1 MQRTMLRA
9 VAPALVLFSLTAF
22 ARQDHASMPGMQHP
36 GATTEAAPNAMSTRH
51 LEVGGHMKMTDLRAA
66 KSGDQQRADE
76 VLAGARRVAEQY
88 RDYKVAEADGYRIFL
103 PNVPQKMY
111 HFTNYWYGF
120 EATFRLNPEHPTS
133 LLYEKLPGGGFKL
146 VGVMYTAPVNAS
158 REELDS
164 RLPLSIAQWH
174 LHTNFCRAPLGRE
187 SEYLGARAKFGL
199 LGSITTREE
208 CEAAGGN
215 FEPSIFGWMLHVYPM
230 EKTPKEIWSV
240 ERQMEHGS
248 MQHAH

>member
-1 MQRTMLRA
+1 MYRIVLPLLTPLLALFPA
-9 VAPALVLFSLTAF
+9 VAVAQ
-22 ARQDHASMPGMQHP
+22 QDHASMPGMQHP
-36 GATTEAAPNAMSTRH
+36 DATIEAAPNAMSTRH
-51 LEVGGHMKMTDLRAA
+51 LQMGGHMRMTDLRAVKA
-66 KSGDQQRADE
+66 GDQQRADE
-76 VLAGARRVAEQY
+76 VLAGARHVAELY

-120 EATFRLNPEHPTS
+120 EASFRLNPEHPTS

-146 VGVMYTAPVNAS
+146 AGVMYTAPVNAS

-187 SEYLGARAKFGL
+187 SEYLGPPAKFGL

-208 CEAAGGN
+208 CDAAGGY
-215 FEPSIFGWMLHVYPM
+215 FEPSIFGWMVHVYPL
-230 EKTPKEIWSV
+230 EKNPREIWSV
-240 ERQMEHGS
+240 ERQMD
-248 MQHAH
+248 HAAMKH